1 MKSEILPDYRQRAI
15 RVEVFKDTMARIEA
29 VGDLRQ
35 AVSKSIETQR
45 FIAEGA
51 AIALPE
57 PAYAEP
63 AAVTVTKNRSFEAAH
78 PYAEQGLRTAV
89 LNFASST
96 SPGGGVTRGAGAQEE
111 SLCRVS
117 TLYPCLKD
125 ERMWNL
131 FYAPHRRAKNPL
143 HNDDIIYTKDVLVL
157 KDDDY
162 RPLEKPF
169 AVDVVTCAAPNLRED
184 ASNAYNPDDGERA
197 EIDPAELLALHEKRG
212 RRILAV
218 AAANGAQALVLGAFG
233 CGAFRNDPAIV
244 ARAYANVLPAFR
256 RHFRTIEFAVFCGP
270 RSTRNYEAFRAIG

>member
-1 MKSEILPDYRQRAI
+1 MFNYQQRAM

-29 VGDLRQ
+29 EGDLRQ

-51 AIALPE
+51 AIALPD
-57 PAYAEP
+57 PPYAEP
-63 AAVTVTKNRSFEAAH
+63 AAVSVTKSRSFEAAR
-78 PYAEQGLRTAV
+78 PYAERGLRTAV

-111 SLCRVS
+111 CLCRVS
-117 TLYPCLKD
+117 TLYPCLMD

-162 RPLEKPF
+162 RPLERPF

-184 ASNAYNPDDGERA
+184 ATNAYNPSDGDRA
-197 EIDPAELLALHEKRG
+197 DIAPAELLALHEKRG

-244 ARAYANVLPAFR
+244 ARAYANILPAFR

-270 RSTRNYEAFRAIG
+270 RSTRNYDAFRAIG

>member
-1 MKSEILPDYRQRAI
+1 MFDYRQRAM
-15 RVEVFKDTMARIEA
+15 RVEVFKDTLARIEA
-29 VGDLRQ
+29 EDDLLE
-35 AVSKSIETQR
+35 AVSRSIETQQ

-63 AAVTVTKNRSFEAAH
+63 AAVAVTRNRSFEAARLH
-78 PYAEQGLRTAV
+78 AGRGLRTAV

-96 SPGGGVTRGAGAQEE
+96 SPGGGVTRGASAQEE
-111 SLCRVS
+111 CLCRVS

-143 HNDDIIYTKDVLVL
+143 HNDDIIYTRDVLVL

-169 AVDVVTCAAPNLRED
+169 AVDVVTCAAPNLREETT
-184 ASNAYNPDDGERA
+184 NAYNPDDGERA
-197 EIDPAELLALHEKRG
+197 DIDPAELLVLHEKRG

-244 ARAYANVLPAFR
+244 ARAYANILPAFR
-256 RHFRTIEFAVFCGP
+256 RHFRAIEFAVFCGP
-270 RSTRNYEAFRAIG
+270 RSTRNFEAFRAIG

>member
-1 MKSEILPDYRQRAI
+1 MFDYQQRAM

-63 AAVTVTKNRSFEAAH
+63 AAVTVTKNRSFEAAR

-96 SPGGGVTRGAGAQEE
+96 SPGGGVARGAGAQEE
-111 SLCRVS
+111 CLCRVS
-117 TLYPCLKD
+117 TLYPCLKH
-125 ERMWNL
+125 EQMWDL

-143 HNDDIIYTKDVLVL
+143 HNDDIIYTKGVLVL

-169 AVDVVTCAAPNLRED
+169 AVDVVTCAAPNLRES

-197 EIDPAELLALHEKRG
+197 DIAPAELLALHERRG
-212 RRILAV
+212 RRILAA

-244 ARAYANVLPAFR
+244 ARAYANILPAFR
-256 RHFRTIEFAVFCGP
+256 RYFRTIEFAVFCGP
-270 RSTRNYEAFRAIG
+270 RSTRNYDAFRAIG

>member
-1 MKSEILPDYRQRAI
+1 M

-29 VGDLRQ
+29 EGDLRQ

-51 AIALPE
+51 AIALPD
-57 PAYAEP
+57 PPYAEP
-63 AAVTVTKNRSFEAAH
+63 AAVTVTKNRSFEAAR

-111 SLCRVS
+111 CLCRVS
-117 TLYPCLKD
+117 TLYPCLTD

-162 RPLEKPF
+162 RPLERPF

-184 ASNAYNPDDGERA
+184 ATNAYNPSDGDRA
-197 EIDPAELLALHEKRG
+197 DIAPAELLALHEKRG
-212 RRILAV
+212 RRILSV

-233 CGAFRNDPAIV
+233 CGAFRNDPDIV
-244 ARAYANVLPAFR
+244 ARAYANILPAFR
-256 RHFRTIEFAVFCGP
+256 RHFRAIEFAVFCRP
-270 RSTRNYEAFRAIG
+270 RSTRNYDAFASAMRDV

>member
-1 MKSEILPDYRQRAI
+1 MFDYQQRAM

-63 AAVTVTKNRSFEAAH
+63 AAVTVTKNRSFEAAR

-96 SPGGGVTRGAGAQEE
+96 SPGGGVARGAGAQEE
-111 SLCRVS
+111 CLCRVS
-117 TLYPCLKD
+117 TLYPCLKH
-125 ERMWNL
+125 EQMWDL

-143 HNDDIIYTKDVLVL
+143 HNDDIIYTKGVLVL

-169 AVDVVTCAAPNLRED
+169 AVDVVTCAAPNLRES

-197 EIDPAELLALHEKRG
+197 DIAPAELLALHERRG
-212 RRILAV
+212 RRILAA

-244 ARAYANVLPAFR
+244 ARAYANILPAFR
-256 RHFRTIEFAVFCGP
+256 RQFRAIEFAVFCGP
-270 RSTRNYEAFRAIG
+270 RSTRNYEAFRGIG

>member
-1 MKSEILPDYRQRAI
+1 MKTAAAGVTEEEISARFPT
-15 RVEVFKDTMARIEA
+15 VET
-29 VGDLRQ
+29 
-35 AVSKSIETQR
+35 
-45 FIAEGA
+45 
-51 AIALPE
+51 
-57 PAYAEP
+57 
-63 AAVTVTKNRSFEAAH
+63 
-78 PYAEQGLRTAV
+78 RTPS
-89 LNFASST
+89 FASST
-96 SPGGGVTRGAGAQEE
+96 SPGGGVTRGASAQEE

-117 TLYPCLKD
+117 TLYPCLTD

-131 FYAPHRRAKNPL
+131 FYAPHRRTKNPL

-197 EIDPAELLALHEKRG
+197 DVDPAELLALHERRG
-212 RRILAV
+212 RRILAA

-244 ARAYANVLPAFR
+244 ARAYANILPAFR

-270 RSTRNYEAFRAIG
+270 RSTRNYDAFRAIG

>member
-1 MKSEILPDYRQRAI
+1 MFNYQQHAI
-15 RVEVFKDTMARIEA
+15 RIDVFKDTMARIEA
-29 VGDLRQ
+29 DAELRQ
-35 AVSKSIETQR
+35 AVSQSIGTQQ

-51 AIALPE
+51 PVAPPE
-57 PAYAEP
+57 PPYAEP
-63 AAVTVTKNRSFEAAH
+63 AAVTVTRNRSFEAAR

-96 SPGGGVTRGAGAQEE
+96 SPGGGVTRGASAQEE
-111 SLCRVS
+111 CLCRVS
-117 TLYPCLKD
+117 TLYPCLMD

-131 FYAPHRRAKNPL
+131 FYAPHRRAGNPL

-169 AVDVVTCAAPNLRED
+169 AVDVVTCAAPNLRES

-197 EIDPAELLALHEKRG
+197 DIAPAELLALHERRG
-212 RRILAV
+212 RRILSA

-244 ARAYANVLPAFR
+244 AQAYATILPEFR
-256 RHFRTIEFAVFCGP
+256 RHFRAIEFAVFCGP
-270 RSTRNYEAFRAIG
+270 RSTRNYDAFRAIG

>member
-1 MKSEILPDYRQRAI
+1 MFDYRQRAM

-29 VGDLRQ
+29 VGDLQQ

-63 AAVTVTKNRSFEAAH
+63 AAVTVTKNRSFEAARLH
-78 PYAEQGLRTAV
+78 AGRGLRTAV

-96 SPGGGVTRGAGAQEE
+96 SPGGGVTRGASAQEE

-117 TLYPCLKD
+117 TLYPCLMD

-131 FYAPHRRAKNPL
+131 FYAPHRRAGNPL

-169 AVDVVTCAAPNLRED
+169 AVDVVTCAAPNLRES

-197 EIDPAELLALHEKRG
+197 DIAPAELLALHERRG
-212 RRILAV
+212 RRILAA

-233 CGAFRNDPAIV
+233 CGAFRNDPAVV
-244 ARAYANVLPAFR
+244 ARAYANILPEFR
-256 RHFRTIEFAVFCGP
+256 RQFRAIEFAVFCGP
-270 RSTRNYEAFRAIG
+270 RSTRNYDAFRAIG